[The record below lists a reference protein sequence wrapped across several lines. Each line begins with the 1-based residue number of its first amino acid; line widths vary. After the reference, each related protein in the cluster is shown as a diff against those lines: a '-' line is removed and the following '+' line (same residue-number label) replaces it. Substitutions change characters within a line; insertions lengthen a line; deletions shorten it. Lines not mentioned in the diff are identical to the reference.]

1 MKKVFAI
8 GFAVPLIAF
17 ALVMGLSSARI
28 QEVHA
33 ASVPYSQTPTIARHV
48 STTVAAGAIIQTAV
62 FDLSNVS
69 ECIVYA
75 DNSAGGSTRALN
87 ADCMADDGTTVVF
100 RASASLTTGT
110 RGAILW
116 GNSVSAA
123 ALPAVTTI
131 VPGGTC
137 KKMQFTLAAAGAAA
151 GTLGVDCR

>member
-1 MKKVFAI
+1 MKKFLAPLVTALAL
-8 GFAVPLIAF
+8 GLCAVGYIA
-17 ALVMGLSSARI
+17 STSQSA
-28 QEVHA
+28 HA
-33 ASVPYSQTPTIARHV
+33 ASTPYSQTPTIARHF
-48 STTVAAGAIIQTAV
+48 SSTVAAGAIIQTAV

-110 RGAILW
+110 RGAVLW

>member
-1 MKKVFAI
+1 MKKFLA
-8 GFAVPLIAF
+8 PLALGT
-17 ALVMGLSSARI
+17 ALVCAALLGTVASHPAK
-28 QEVHA
+28 A
-33 ASVPYSQTPTIARHV
+33 ASAPYAQTPTIARHF
-48 STTVAAGAIIQTAV
+48 SSTVAAGAVIQTAV

-69 ECIVYA
+69 ECIAYA

-87 ADCMADDGTTVVF
+87 ADCIADDGSTVVF

-110 RGAILW
+110 RGAVLW

-131 VPGGTC
+131 VPGSTC